1 MFKSKI
7 DVTFP
12 PGKLGAANNDI
23 QEVLWIIHVESNK
36 PPSRYTYCLFIL
48 FQFCFQ
54 PTETYA
60 LKPIILAS
68 CLFLLQLTSA
78 TAV

>member
-1 MFKSKI
+1 M
-7 DVTFP
+7 TYP
-12 PGKLGAANNDI
+12 PGKLGATDNDI

-54 PTETYA
+54 QSETYA
-60 LKPIILAS
+60 LKPIILVS
-68 CLFLLQLTSA
+68 CLFLLQLISA

>member
-1 MFKSKI
+1 M
-7 DVTFP
+7 TYP
-12 PGKLGAANNDI
+12 PGKLGATDNDI
-23 QEVLWIIHVESNK
+23 QEVLWISHVESNK
-36 PPSRYTYCLFIL
+36 TAISLHILFIYSL
-48 FQFCFQ
+48 QQ
-54 PTETYA
+54 SETYA

>member
-1 MFKSKI
+1 MFISKI

-48 FQFCFQ
+48 FSS
-54 PTETYA
+54 
-60 LKPIILAS
+60 LKHML
-68 CLFLLQLTSA
+68 
-78 TAV
+78 

>member
-1 MFKSKI
+1 M
-7 DVTFP
+7 TYP
-12 PGKLGAANNDI
+12 PGKLGATDNDI
-23 QEVLWIIHVESNK
+23 QEVLWISHVESNK
-36 PPSRYTYCLFIL
+36 TAISLHILFIYSL
-48 FQFCFQ
+48 QS
-54 PTETYA
+54 ETYA